1 MDMKK
6 TIFSLAELNNESWGN
21 VLLVNIQHSSGMGGW
36 GCLWIV
42 TKEPKL
48 YFIGFEGFPYDER
61 KLDEFAPLFKKSQN
75 PQHQYAVEENGWKYI
90 GNRKIL
96 IRDDFYEVFLNF
108 YQDEDRWARGGYY
121 YMHVPDIAAKALG
134 VERLERINYE
144 VSDKIIDKGRKE
156 RECSAL
162 DKEQLY
168 LTEEDFLWKEL
179 YPNNQKTMFLNGEY
193 ALLFKKHDEQVEG
206 YRFSIIYQRK
216 EMEPLQWKGL
226 NEIEAYNLYEKKYE
240 KIEGPLYYGY
250 VQEKE
255 IDYNFF
261 NEPWITLNQYEINDY
276 GKFTCSFR
284 IMEEAK
290 NYVVKKVN
298 FLRYVTK
305 ENIIKELGGI

>member
-6 TIFSLAELNNESWGN
+6 TTFSLEELNNEFWEN
-21 VLLVNIQHSSGMGGW
+21 VLLVNIQHSTGMGGW

-48 YFIGFEGFPYDER
+48 YFIGFEGFSYDER
-61 KLDEFAPLFKKSQN
+61 KLDEFAPLFKKSKN
-75 PQHQYAVEENGWKYI
+75 PKHQYAVEENDWKYI
-90 GNRKIL
+90 SNRKIL
-96 IRDDFYEVFLNF
+96 IRDDFYEVFLKF
-108 YQDEDRWARGGYY
+108 YQDEDRWSRGGYHY
-121 YMHVPDIAAKALG
+121 LHVPDVAAKALG

-156 RECSAL
+156 RECSTL

-168 LTEEDFLWKEL
+168 LTEEDFLWKKL
-179 YPNNQKTMFLNGEY
+179 YPNNQRTMFLNGEY

-240 KIEGPLYYGY
+240 KIEGPLYYSY

-276 GKFTCSFR
+276 GKFTRSFR
-284 IMEEAK
+284 TMEEAK
-290 NYVVKKVN
+290 NYVVQKVN
-298 FLRYVTK
+298 LLRYVTK
-305 ENIIKELGGI
+305 ENIIKELDGM